1 MKRTGFILI
10 LLSAFIINSCDI
22 LDQASQMAMLAKCQ
36 FRLGTLTNTRLAGVN
51 IQNVDS
57 YKQLGVMDV
66 AKVTAAYATGSLP
79 LTFTLN
85 VDIKNPNTKPAG
97 MTKMD
102 WILLIDDV
110 ERLSGITE
118 QRVNIPANGGTATL
132 PMNLSIDLLKIIE
145 SRNIESLANFGM
157 NLAGVGNKPTR
168 VALKV
173 KPTIN
178 VGTTPVTYPNYIMV
192 NTEFN

>member
-1 MKRTGFILI
+1 
-10 LLSAFIINSCDI
+10 
-22 LDQASQMAMLAKCQ
+22 MAMLAKCQ